1 MYNKVIMMGR
11 ITADPELKTTPSGA
25 NVCNFS
31 IAVDRR
37 YQAKGEDRKSDF
49 FNCVA
54 WRNEADF
61 ITKFWTKG
69 KPILIEG
76 ELQNRNYVD
85 SSGTTRYVTEIIVD
99 RACFTGD
106 GKREGQKPMSESGM
120 NAPPEAPAP
129 TAPPPEPTAQDFARV
144 TDDDYPF

>member
-37 YQAKGEDRKSDF
+37 YQAKGEDRKADF

-61 ITKFWTKG
+61 IAKFWTKG

-76 ELQNRNYVD
+76 ELQNRTYTD
-85 SSGTTRYVTEIIVD
+85 SSGATRYVTEIIVD
-99 RACFTGD
+99 RASFTGD
-106 GKREGQKPMSESGM
+106 GKREGQKSMSEAGM

-129 TAPPPEPTAQDFARV
+129 TVPPPEPTLQDFARV